1 MIKQGTSENRVKFA
15 YLGIGSNLGNKFL
28 NIDKSKA
35 YLNENRIEIIDS
47 SSYYQTP
54 SWPNP
59 KFPKFIN
66 IVIKIR
72 TKLDYLDLF
81 NVCKNIEIKMG
92 RKKLSK
98 NSPRICDLDI
108 IDFDKKII
116 NKEIQIPHK
125 LMHKRNFVLF
135 PLFEIDKNWKHPV
148 FKKNIK
154 KLIFSLP
161 IKDIRSIKQ
170 I

>member
-1 MIKQGTSENRVKFA
+1 
-15 YLGIGSNLGNKFL
+15 
-28 NIDKSKA
+28 
-35 YLNENRIEIIDS
+35 
-47 SSYYQTP
+47 
-54 SWPNP
+54 
-59 KFPKFIN
+59 
-66 IVIKIR
+66 
-72 TKLDYLDLF
+72 
-81 NVCKNIEIKMG
+81 MG
-92 RKKLSK
+92 RKKSSK

-108 IDFDKKII
+108 IDFDKRII

>member
-1 MIKQGTSENRVKFA
+1 VIKQGTSENRVKFA

-35 YLNENRIEIIDS
+35 YLNENSIEIIDS
-47 SSYYQTP
+47 SSYYKTP

-92 RKKLSK
+92 RKKSSK

>member
-1 MIKQGTSENRVKFA
+1 MIKQGTSENQVKFA

-35 YLNENRIEIIDS
+35 YLNENSIEIIDS
-47 SSYYQTP
+47 SSYYETP

-92 RKKLSK
+92 RKKSSK

-148 FKKNIK
+148 LKKNIK